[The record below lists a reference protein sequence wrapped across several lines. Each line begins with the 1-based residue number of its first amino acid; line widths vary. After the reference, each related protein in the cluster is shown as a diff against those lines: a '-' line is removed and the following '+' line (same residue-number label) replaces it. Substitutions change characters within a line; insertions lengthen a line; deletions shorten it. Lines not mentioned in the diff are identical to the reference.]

1 MSTSITRDDTNVL
14 GPKPRVLNA
23 ANPNPA
29 ASGPQ
34 LGRAGLRQ
42 LLSFS
47 AILLI
52 FESGHLSDGGA
63 APVVGEVFPIVE
75 AGWKAWK
82 VVALLVLRMTPDG
95 SVRLWPSM
103 RALLPERPLT

>member
-1 MSTSITRDDTNVL
+1 M
-14 GPKPRVLNA
+14 
-23 ANPNPA
+23 
-29 ASGPQ
+29 
-34 LGRAGLRQ
+34 LGRTQGTNLEDSSRPAIRQGLP
-42 LLSFS
+42 FS

-52 FESGHLSDGGA
+52 FESRHLSDGGA
-63 APVVGEVFPIVE
+63 AATVGEVLPIVE

-82 VVALLVLRMTPDG
+82 VVALLVLRITPDG